1 LLFSLGSHPGATFRQ
16 EVVTMHENHEASGG
30 LHSQDSQDSVVLM
43 NKSRQLS
50 VTNTS
55 ELMGV
60 VHGYG
65 PYNEMRLGD
74 LWDILARR
82 RTVVFATLLTCV
94 LAGALT
100 CAFWTRR
107 YMATAELQVGRE
119 TENNLGLQTD
129 GSQEPPLDSLSES
142 ITIQTQAGILQSDTL
157 ALRVINALSLEST
170 QDFRP
175 KFNPI
180 GYVMGV
186 FALDGPPDPSHAT
199 IEESPRRRARALEV
213 FHSNLGVK
221 PIAGTRLIE
230 ISYSNP
236 DPKLAAL
243 VVNHLANS
251 LVDYNFQIRHEA
263 TSHTTEWLAGQ
274 MSDLRQQSEDLQSKV
289 AELQRESGVFS
300 LGETD
305 AQGREQVYS
314 SVLDKLQQATT
325 ALSQAQANRI
335 GKAAI
340 YQVAQTGDPEA
351 ISQLSGSSIFA
362 SSSGLDS
369 SLSLIQSM
377 RMQEAT
383 LRGQLGEMAAKFGPA
398 YPKLSEMRGSLDAL
412 ADSIH
417 AEVNRTAKRALNDY
431 EVAQQVENNARSIYL
446 EQKHQADLVND
457 KTIEYVIARK
467 EAEESRN
474 LYESLFRQLKQSG
487 VLAGFRA
494 NNISLVDPARVPAKP
509 AQPKVLLYMAAALV
523 GGLFL
528 GACGALLK
536 DGTDTRI
543 HNPMV
548 LESDLGQIPLGVL
561 PYHKSSTNSLRH
573 LESKALPQPEDST
586 EPPKYRRLST
596 QRAKLPAIDEPHSGF
611 VEALRALRTTLFLSK
626 ARTPP
631 RVILVTS
638 SVPGE
643 GKTMLSANFA
653 ALLAGQDKKVLLVD
667 ADLRHPNLHH
677 ALNLTS
683 EEGLSWLLTTWE
695 NFDIDG
701 PLFEKLVRS
710 VISPIPDISHLYF
723 VASGPTPEQPAEL
736 LSSDRMCQAIK
747 LWRSWFDYVVIDG
760 PPVLSV
766 TDSVIL
772 SGLVDLTLLTARY
785 QVIEQQALRRAY
797 SVLRSQA
804 DHNNVGIVLNGVR
817 KAAGTYYPA
826 YGFESSRH
834 DSNRGGLKR
843 ETA

>member
-1 LLFSLGSHPGATFRQ
+1 MR
-16 EVVTMHENHEASGG
+16 ENHEAPGG
-30 LHSQDSQDSVVLM
+30 SHNPDSQGHLVLM
-43 NKSRQLS
+43 NNSRQLS
-50 VTNTS
+50 ETS
-55 ELMGV
+55 TPELIGLRRP
-60 VHGYG
+60 YG
-65 PYNEMRLGD
+65 LYDEMRLLD
-74 LWDILARR
+74 LWDILVRR
-82 RTVVFATLLTCV
+82 KKIVLATLLTSL
-94 LAGALT
+94 LAGALI
-100 CAFWTRR
+100 CVFWTRR

-129 GSQEPPLDSLSES
+129 GSQEPPADSLAEN
-142 ITIQTQAGILQSDTL
+142 ITLQTQSGILQSDTL
-157 ALRVINALSLEST
+157 ALKVINALSLEST

-180 GYVMGV
+180 EHALRI

-199 IEESPRRRARALEV
+199 LEESPRRRARVLDV
-213 FHSNLGVK
+213 FRSNLAVK

-274 MSDLRQQSEDLQSKV
+274 MSDLRQQSEDLQAKV

-340 YQVAQTGDPEA
+340 FQIAQTGDPEA

-362 SSSGLDS
+362 SSSGLES

-398 YPKLSEMRGSLDAL
+398 YPKLGEMRGSLDAL
-412 ADSIH
+412 SNSIH
-417 AEVNRTAKRALNDY
+417 AEVNRVAERAKNDY
-431 EVAQQVENNARSIYL
+431 DVAHQVESAARKIYL

-509 AQPKVLLYMAAALV
+509 AQPKLLLYMAAALA

-528 GACGALLK
+528 GACGALVK
-536 DGTDTRI
+536 DRVDTRI
-543 HNPMV
+543 HNPML
-548 LESDLGQIPLGVL
+548 LESDFGQIPLGML
-561 PYHKSSTNSLRH
+561 PYYKPNTSRTRH
-573 LESKALPQPEDST
+573 IEGGARPIPEPRS
-586 EPPKYRRLST
+586 
-596 QRAKLPAIDEPHSGF
+596 QRGSPNRSHLTDRQLQLPAIDEPSSAF
-611 VEALRALRTTLFLSK
+611 VEALRALRTSLLLSK

-631 RVILVTS
+631 QVILITS
-638 SVPGE
+638 SMPSE
-643 GKTMLSANFA
+643 GKSMLSANFA
-653 ALLAGQDKKVLLVD
+653 AVLAGQRKKVLLVD

-677 ALNLTS
+677 ALSLTNDT
-683 EEGLSWLLTTWE
+683 GLSWLLAPSE
-695 NFDIDG
+695 DIDLMG
-701 PLFEKLVRS
+701 PVYEKITRS
-710 VISPIPDISHLYF
+710 IVVPVTDISHLYF
-723 VASGPTPEQPAEL
+723 VPSGPTPEHPAEL
-736 LSSDRMCQAIK
+736 LSSDRMRRAINI
-747 LWRSWFDYVVIDG
+747 WRGSYDYIVIDG
-760 PPVLSV
+760 SPVLSV

-772 SGLVDLTLLTARY
+772 SGLVDFTLLTARY

-797 SVLRSQA
+797 GILRSQA
-804 DHNNVGIVLNGVR
+804 DHNNIGIVLNAVQ
-817 KAAGTYYPA
+817 KAAGAYYPA
-826 YGFESSRH
+826 YGSENSRPN
-834 DSNRGGLKR
+834 SNIRGFKR